1 MTSIQYLSKPQ
12 KKINIKFVKFSL
24 FKYLFTNTYSSTDN
38 PCLNYILL
46 EIDRKRLYSDR

>member
-12 KKINIKFVKFSL
+12 KINIKFVNFYL